1 MRRRILFWT
10 VSVGLL
16 MAVGAEAVAAF
27 LPGSFR
33 RAVNLYEKGLYSE
46 AKTLFDG
53 MDDPLSAGYSALCA
67 AALRENGCLGRID
80 GCLDAYPESVLE
92 PRLRW
97 AKGNLLFDDGL
108 YGEALKVYSRIPVKE
123 LYKRE
128 RNEFLYKKAYCL
140 QAIGRDDEAADVYAR
155 VTAAGPSDYQAPAEY
170 ALGYLAYK
178 KEHFKEAEKHF
189 KAAAG
194 DPRFKDIAEYYLVE
208 CRFMR
213 KDYAYTVRE
222 GTAIYDRIPDERKP
236 HLGRMISESYLVLGD
251 VEGANKYYEQDLAGK
266 VPKNRSDYFYAGSLL
281 YALKN
286 YKGAVENY
294 EKMEART
301 DSIGQIA
308 NYHMGFSRIQLKD
321 KVSALDAFRDA
332 AGVDYDKA
340 IKEDAWFNW
349 AKLAFDIN
357 KDGSVFNAYMAAY
370 PSREKSDRI
379 YSYMAMAA
387 LYEHDYAAAVRAY
400 DHIDLLDEDMKGN
413 YMKAYYLRAGQLIAR
428 GSYRDA
434 APLLR
439 TAAYY
444 SPKNNPFNQMS
455 RYWLAES
462 LYRDEKYPE
471 AREVLTDLYNLS
483 ALDGQPEGDLI
494 SYNMAYN
501 YFKEEKYPEAL
512 RWFNN
517 YLETDTDTFGPDAET
532 RIGDCYFYS
541 RDYRSAVAAYERKIA
556 DYPDPDDIYPY
567 YRAAVASGL
576 LGDNARK
583 ISFLDKVKNASPSSK
598 YWSESMYELGRA
610 YVTAGDVTS
619 ATRTFRT
626 LKGGTTDPTY
636 QARSLIELGMLE
648 GNAGNDD
655 AALAHYREVV
665 SSMPGS
671 EYAENALLAIE
682 NIYRKKQDPD
692 GYLAYVNSLGKD
704 NEVGEGRKE
713 TVYFNTVEQMYLGGN
728 YEKALAGM
736 QGYLEKYPSGAYK
749 GQAYFYMGECCR
761 LLGRRD
767 KACDYYSEAIEE
779 GDGQPYLESAI
790 RSWSD
795 LSFALGHFSDAY
807 KGYRTL
813 AGKTGLQETLVAART
828 GMMRSAYRAQHY
840 DDAIAAAKTLD
851 SREAKYILAKSCL
864 ATSRRD
870 EAFRIFRELSEYPS
884 TDEGAEA
891 MYLVIQDMYDRGE
904 FDTISEKVY
913 EFSGKAAG
921 QNYWLAK
928 AYITLGDT
936 FVEQGNR
943 EQARVTFESIRS
955 GYTPR
960 QGREDDVL
968 DQVNIRLERL

>member
-1 MRRRILFWT
+1 MRLRILFCS
-10 VSVGLL
+10 VSLTLL
-16 MAVGAEAVAAF
+16 MAVAAEGVWAF
-27 LPGSFR
+27 SPGGFR
-33 RAVNLYEKGLYSE
+33 KAVNLYEKGLYSE
-46 AKTLFDG
+46 AKALFDELG
-53 MDDPLSAGYSALCA
+53 DPLSEGYSALCS

-80 GCLDAYPESVLE
+80 ACLEACPESVLD
-92 PRLRW
+92 PRLRR
-97 AKGNLLFDDGL
+97 AKGDILFDEGR
-108 YGEALKVYSRIPVKE
+108 YEEALKVYSRISPKE

-128 RNEFLYKKAYCL
+128 RTELQYKKAYCL
-140 QAIGRDDEAADVYAR
+140 EAVGRDDEAAEGFAR
-155 VTAAGPSDYQAPAEY
+155 VSAAGPSDYLAPAEY
-170 ALGYLAYK
+170 AQGYLAYK

-189 KAAAG
+189 KEAAG

-208 CRFMR
+208 CRFMQ
-213 KDYAYTVRE
+213 KDYAYTVKE

-294 EKMEART
+294 EQMEART

-332 AGVDYDKA
+332 AGVSYDKA
-340 IKEDAWFNW
+340 IQEDAWFNW

-357 KDGSVFNAYMAAY
+357 KDGSVFNSYMEAY
-370 PSREKSDRI
+370 PSREKNDRI

-400 DHIDLLDEDMKGN
+400 DNIDLLDDDMKGN
-413 YMKAYYLRAGQLIAR
+413 YMKAYYLRAGELIAR

-444 SPKNNPFNQMS
+444 SPKDNPFNQMS

-483 ALDGQPEGDLI
+483 ALDGQAEGDLI

-501 YFKEEKYPEAL
+501 YFKEEKYAEAL

-517 YLETDTDTFGPDAET
+517 YLQTDTDTFGPDAET
-532 RIGDCYFYS
+532 RIGDCYFYT

-583 ISFLDKVKNASPSSK
+583 ISFLDKVKLASPSSK

-610 YVTAGDVTS
+610 YVTAGDATS
-619 ATRTFRT
+619 AMKTFRT
-626 LKGGTTDPTY
+626 LKSGTTDPTF
-636 QARSLIELGMLE
+636 QARALIELGMIE

-655 AALAHYREVV
+655 AALAHYRQVV
-665 SSMPGS
+665 ASMPGS

-682 NIYRKKQDPD
+682 NIYRKKQDPE

-704 NEVGEGRKE
+704 NEVGEERKE

-736 QGYLEKYPSGAYK
+736 EGYLEKYPSGTNR

-767 KACDYYSEAIEE
+767 KACDYYSAAIEE
-779 GDGQPYLESAI
+779 GEGQPYLESAI

-795 LSFALGHFSDAY
+795 LSFALGHYSDAY

-813 AGKTGLQETLVAART
+813 AGKTGLHDTLVAAKT
-828 GMMRSAYRAQHY
+828 GMMRSAYRARNF
-840 DDAIAAAKTLD
+840 DDAIAAARDLD
-851 SREAKYILAKSCL
+851 TRESKYILAKSCL

-870 EAFRIFRELSEYPS
+870 EAFKLFRELSESPS
-884 TDEGAEA
+884 TNEGAEA

-904 FDTISEKVY
+904 FDGISEKVY
-913 EFSGKAAG
+913 AFAGKAAG

-955 GYTPR
+955 GYTPK
-960 QGREDDVL
+960 GTDDDVL
-968 DQVNIRLERL
+968 DQVKIRLERL